1 MDFTFTRAIIK
12 SKKVNPINL
21 SPIGARNQMKFA
33 PNPSQIQIRITACAL
48 VSI

>member
-1 MDFTFTRAIIK
+1 MDFTFTRAMIK

-33 PNPSQIQIRITACAL
+33 PNPSPIQIRIPACAL
-48 VSI
+48 VSV